1 MTNNRTYLTIKSNGE
16 NAENVENAEN
26 AENAYGDDDDAAAAA
41 GCGENQKSKQ
51 TRKTPTKLSIK
62 CDHLC

>member
-1 MTNNRTYLTIKSNGE
+1 MQHMTNNRTYLTIKSNGE

-26 AENAYGDDDDAAAAA
+26 AYGDDDAAAA